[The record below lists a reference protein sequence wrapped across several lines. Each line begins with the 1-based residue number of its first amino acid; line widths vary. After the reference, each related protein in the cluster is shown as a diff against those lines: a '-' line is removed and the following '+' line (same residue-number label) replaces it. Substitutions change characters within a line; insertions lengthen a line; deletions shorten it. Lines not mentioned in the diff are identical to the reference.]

1 MVWFGDV
8 GAGIWREEK
17 LAWGHKTAVGTPEIV
32 ENWWYGAAVHVAAN
46 YEVEIGEKWLNV
58 GVIDVDRRMGES
70 DFSFVGWK
78 IVN

>member
-8 GAGIWREEK
+8 GAGIWWEEK
-17 LAWGHKTAVGTPEIV
+17 LAWGHKTAVGAPEIV

-70 DFSFVGWK
+70 DFSFVGW
-78 IVN
+78 